1 MPGWYGS
8 RPMSTAITRSVAG
21 AHAQAPAETET
32 LHGFETLRTMDTLRR
47 YNEWLWGQL
56 SPYVGQRILE
66 AGCGTG
72 TFTRYLSTRERV
84 VSFDFDHHYVSL
96 VRQQFADVAHVR
108 VEWADLAAAEWP
120 ELASER
126 LDTVVSMNVIEHLP
140 DDLGVLRRFWDLL
153 VPGGRVAL
161 LVPAHMRL
169 YGAIDAAIGHYRRYN
184 RAGFARLLAE
194 AGFEVE
200 KARYLNPT
208 GPVGWF
214 LNGRILRRTT
224 VPLRQATLYDRV
236 YPILSQLERLNLP
249 FGLSVLAI
257 ARKPG

>member
-1 MPGWYGS
+1 MT
-8 RPMSTAITRSVAG
+8 RPLWSALTRLAARPAASGAG
-21 AHAQAPAETET
+21 ETET
-32 LHGFETLRTMDTLRR
+32 LHGFETLRTMDTLQR
-47 YNEWLWGQL
+47 YNAWLWSQL
-56 SPYVGQRILE
+56 SPYIGQRILE

-72 TFTRYLSTRERV
+72 TFTRYLSARERV
-84 VSFDFDHHYVSL
+84 VSLDFDRHYVSI
-96 VRQQFADVAHVR
+96 VRAEHAGAANVR

-120 ELASER
+120 DLSGEA

-140 DDLGVLRRFWDLL
+140 DDAVVVRRFWELL
-153 VPGGRVAL
+153 QPGGRVAL
-161 LVPAHMRL
+161 LVPAHARL

-184 RAGFARLLAE
+184 RSGFSTLLRA

-208 GPVGWF
+208 GVLGWY
-214 LNGRILRRTT
+214 LNGRVLRRTT
-224 VPLRQATLYDRV
+224 VPLGQATWYDRV

-257 ARKPG
+257 GRKPR